1 MKSQV
6 AKRFG
11 NLLFKKN
18 NFMEVR
24 ISYIILVI
32 LVGFIVPIYSMI
44 SGGENIRKALSES
57 PELKKSMYVQ
67 SVIFQ
72 WIMVGLILL
81 SLFYNG
87 DELSSI
93 GLGFLDQPFLI
104 AGLFGGSFLSLWIF
118 ANFDIP
124 TLNLEKFRQ
133 RYKDVMFLIPTNQK
147 EHNWAV
153 VLSFTAGICE
163 EIIFRG
169 FTFWQLTQFLPII
182 PSILIVNLLFALS
195 HFATKMKNMLLAFT
209 FGIFWSITFIWTGS
223 LWLAM
228 LMHIII
234 DLYSL
239 TRGKRYFERIDSNVV

>member
-1 MKSQV
+1 MVRK
-6 AKRFG
+6 FG

-18 NFMEVR
+18 NLMELR
-24 ISYIILVI
+24 ISYLILAV
-32 LVGFIVPIYSMI
+32 LVGFIIPVYSMF
-44 SGGENIRKALSES
+44 GAGEKIKEAILES
-57 PELKKSMYVQ
+57 PELRTSMYVQ
-67 SVIFQ
+67 SIIFQ

-87 DELSSI
+87 DSVDNI
-93 GLGFLDQPFLI
+93 GLKFLNQPFLI
-104 AGLFGGSFLSLWIF
+104 LGLFGGSILSLWLF
-118 ANFDIP
+118 DNFDIP
-124 TLNLEKFRQ
+124 KLNMEKFKK

-153 VLSFTAGICE
+153 AISFTAGICE

-169 FTFWQLTQFLPII
+169 FTFWQLNQFLPII
-182 PSILIVNLLFALS
+182 PSVLIVNLLFALS
-195 HFATKMKNMLLAFT
+195 HFATKMKNMVFAFL
-209 FGIFWSITFIWTGS
+209 FGIFWSMIFIWTGS

-239 TRGKRYFERIDSNVV
+239 TRGKKYFEKINSQV

>member
-1 MKSQV
+1 M

-11 NLLFKKN
+11 SLLFKKN
-18 NFMEVR
+18 NLMELR
-24 ISYIILVI
+24 ISYIILTV
-32 LVGFIVPIYSMI
+32 LVGFIVPIYSMV
-44 SGGENIRKALSES
+44 SGSGNIREALSEA

-81 SLFYNG
+81 SLFFNG
-87 DELSSI
+87 DGIENI
-93 GLGFLDQPFLI
+93 GLGFLDQPLWVV
-104 AGLFGGSFLSLWIF
+104 GLFGGSFLSLWIF
-118 ANFDIP
+118 DNFDIP
-124 TLNLEKFRQ
+124 RLNLEKFRK

-182 PSILIVNLLFALS
+182 PSILIVNLLFTLS
-195 HFATKMKNMLLAFT
+195 HFATKMKNMVFAFL
-209 FGIFWSITFIWTGS
+209 FGIFWSVTFLWTGS

-239 TRGKRYFERIDSNVV
+239 TRGKRYFERVRENDF